1 MNNKTIL
8 RNILLSLSLIC
19 LVLPANAGQLTL
31 GFIYDGWNSNYLT
44 PQTAL
49 PTNEGSEIWVPVAL
63 SLNLDKGFQVYGQGM
78 FASGSYTYPPDQ
90 SGANTTLDLTNLTDT
105 VVGGEIQ
112 FKSFGL
118 SSLLNISLN
127 LPTGDTTWEAKQ
139 IVAIIPTEFLDYR
152 YRGRGFGVNA
162 LYGISLPAGKD
173 SFGAGI
179 GYLHSGPFDTMEGD
193 SASELQL
200 GDTLFLALNY
210 VQPGKG
216 GYKEV
221 ARLSCYYSLTTQI
234 DGIDDFQMGTI
245 LNASYGWVNPQGL
258 SVDAGAQYFFPS
270 QRLNSNN
277 TLAGEPFNSYAPRLY
292 LVPSYSLGDV
302 KLTAQAKYVFANGYP
317 DTFSSSGVDPLYFGG
332 GWVLGIGPSWKLA
345 LDDKSSLNF
354 FGAYDYIIQNNANID
369 STGSSLVNATY
380 NYWTLGTNYQIEL

>member
-1 MNNKTIL
+1 MIKKNIVK
-8 RNILLSLSLIC
+8 NILLSLSL
-19 LVLPANAGQLTL
+19 LGWTLHADAGQLSM

-63 SLNLDKGFQVYGQGM
+63 NLNLDKGFQVYGQGM

-127 LPTGDTTWEAKQ
+127 LPTGDSTWEAKQ

-162 LYGISLPAGKD
+162 LYGISFPAGKD

-234 DGIDDFQMGTI
+234 DGVDDFQLGTN

-258 SVDAGAQYFFPS
+258 SVETGAQYFFS
-270 QRLNSNN
+270 SSRLEGNVL
-277 TLAGEPFNSYAPRLY
+277 TTEPDNYYGPRLY
-292 LVPSYSLGDV
+292 LAPSYSFGDI
-302 KLTAQAKYVFANGYP
+302 KLSAQAKYVFANAYP
-317 DTFSSSGVDPLYFGG
+317 DTFSSSGVAPLYFGG
-332 GWVLGIGPSWKLA
+332 GWVLGVGPSWKLV

-354 FGAYDYIIQNNANID
+354 FGAYDYIVQNNANID
-369 STGSSLVNATY
+369 STGTSLVNAVF